1 MNIPIHYQKRK
12 SLALE
17 LSLTGMRVL
26 APEGVEP
33 ESATVQDFVAE
44 AIARLPA
51 RELVTEPLQAGDI
64 YSLVGEWSARLGV
77 RVARTQIRPMRTKW
91 GSISTAGI
99 LTLSGDLLSLPR
111 DLVEY
116 VVVHELLHLKF
127 PDHRRGW
134 RVSMGMYLPDWQ
146 AREYRLQAYIN
157 EDPDY

>member
-26 APEGVEP
+26 APAGVDP
-33 ESATVQDFVAE
+33 EINAVQAFVAE

-51 RELVTEPLQAGDI
+51 QDSAIPPVLAADVYA
-64 YSLVGEWSARLGV
+64 LVGEGSARLGV
-77 RVARTQIRPMRTKW
+77 TVARTQVRPMRAKW

-99 LTLSGDLLSLPR
+99 LTLSGDLLCLPLE
-111 DLVEY
+111 LVEY

-127 PDHRRGW
+127 PDHRLGW
-134 RVSMGMYLPDWQ
+134 RVSMGMYLPDLRE
-146 AREYRLQAYIN
+146 REYRLQAYVVRKQ
-157 EDPDY
+157 E